1 MISLLILH
9 VFLDHLLFLLQS
21 LYSIQPRKFNLARQ
35 NFLSSS
41 KKETSCSLISISS
54 PIFNHDLL
62 FIHMMISFVAFALDL
77 KPNG

>member
-41 KKETSCSLISISS
+41 KKETSSLISISS